1 MSYKIK
7 KEKVEELKDGRKNII
22 IAEKI
27 GCTPQHLGKIF
38 LGERNCS
45 KRIAIL
51 LVSINQKFIREN
63 QNIDEMINFYFDKV
77 D

>member
-1 MSYKIK
+1 MAYKVK
-7 KEKVEELKDGRKNII
+7 KEKVDELKDGRKNII

-27 GCTPQHLGKIF
+27 GCNPQYLGKVF

-51 LVSINQKFIREN
+51 LVSINQKFAIEN
-63 QNIDEMINFYFDKV
+63 HNVDEMISKYFDEV
-77 D
+77 E